1 MQRQLLGQLNKA
13 AKDKQELVDGKGNLL
28 CFSGQTTIIHRFIFK
43 TFQNF
48 SEGLAT
54 KLTTDKPPVPP
65 CLT

>member
-1 MQRQLLGQLNKA
+1 MQRQLLGPLNKA

-28 CFSGQTTIIHRFIFK
+28 FIIHRFIFK

-54 KLTTDKPPVPP
+54 KLTNDKPPVLP